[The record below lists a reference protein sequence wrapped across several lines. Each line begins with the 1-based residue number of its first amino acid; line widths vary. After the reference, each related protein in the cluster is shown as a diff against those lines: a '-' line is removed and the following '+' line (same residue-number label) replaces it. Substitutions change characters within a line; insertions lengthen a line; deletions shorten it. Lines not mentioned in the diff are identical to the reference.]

1 MKTTEKID
9 ILITGGTLLTLSGSM
24 DVIEDAV
31 VGISGGTIRFACP
44 RVEAPASSPVET
56 IDAAGCAV
64 MPGLVNTHTHLPMTC
79 FRGLADDLPLME
91 WLHDHMF
98 PAEAKHVNREMIY
111 RGALLGMAEMIRS
124 GTTTCCD
131 SYFYESHVVQAAVDA
146 GVRIVAGHGFI
157 DFSPPDVEELRKKTA
172 AAEKF
177 IAKWQTLSP
186 MVSPSLFCHSAYT
199 CATETLQTVKR
210 IADEASVPFMMHLS
224 ETKEEVDLIGTRYGM
239 RPVHYLEKIGV
250 LGGKSAA
257 IHCVWLDEGEM
268 DLLAASGTG
277 VCHCPESN
285 MKLASGIARI
295 PDLVNRGVA
304 VGLGTDGCASNNDLD
319 MLLELDT
326 MAKLH
331 KVSTM
336 NPTVMDA
343 ATALKIATIGGAR
356 VLNLQHLIGSV
367 EPGKRADLIVLDM
380 KKAHLTPLYHLY
392 SQIVYACR
400 GNDVRDVIIDGKV
413 VMRNRMLL
421 TLDVQK
427 AMEGVREIAERV
439 MKTEGERVRR

>member
-1 MKTTEKID
+1 MNPMDPIELL
-9 ILITGGTLLTLSGSM
+9 ILGGTLITLSDRM
-24 DVIEDAV
+24 EVIEDAA
-31 VGISGGTIRFACP
+31 VGISGGRIRFAG
-44 RVEAPASSPVET
+44 RRADAPAAHAAET
-56 IDAAGCAV
+56 IDATGCVV

-111 RGALLGMAEMIRS
+111 RGALLGLAEMILS

-131 SYFYESHVVQAAVDA
+131 SYFYESHVARAAVDA
-146 GVRIVAGHGFI
+146 GVRIVAGQGFI
-157 DFSPPDVEELRKKTA
+157 DFSPPDAEEIGKKAA

-177 IAKWQTLSP
+177 ISKWQPLSP
-186 MVSPSLFCHSAYT
+186 MVIPSLFCHSPYT
-199 CATETLQTVKR
+199 CATQTLQTVKR
-210 IADEASVPFMMHLS
+210 IAGEAGVPFMMHLS
-224 ETKEEVDLIGTRYGM
+224 ETKEEVEIIRSRYGL
-239 RPVHYLEKIGV
+239 RPVQYLDKIGV
-250 LGGKSAA
+250 LGGNSAA
-257 IHCVWLDEGEM
+257 VHCVWLDDSEM
-268 DLLAASGTG
+268 DVLAASGTA

-295 PDLVNRGVA
+295 PELLKRGVP

-331 KVSTM
+331 KVDTL
-336 NPTVMDA
+336 NPTVLDA
-343 ATALKIATIGGAR
+343 ATALRIATIGGAR
-356 VLNLQHLIGSV
+356 VLGLQDLVGSI
-367 EPGKRADLIVLDM
+367 EPGKCADLIVVDM
-380 KKAHLTPLYHLY
+380 QKPHLTPLYHVY

-400 GNDVRDVIIDGKV
+400 GSDVRDAIIDGKV
-413 VMRNRMLL
+413 VMRNRNLR

-427 AMEGVREIAERV
+427 VMDDVREIA
-439 MKTEGERVRR
+439 KRVRRKD

>member
-1 MKTTEKID
+1 MQKIEL
-9 ILITGGTLLTLSGSM
+9 LIQGGTLITLSDRM
-24 DVIEDAV
+24 EVIEDAV
-31 VGISGGTIRFACP
+31 VGIAQGRILFAGN
-44 RVEAPASSPVET
+44 RADAPATNPTTT

-98 PAEAKHVNREMIY
+98 PTEAKHVNREMVY
-111 RGALLGMAEMIRS
+111 RGALLGMAEMILS

-131 SYFYESHVVQAAVDA
+131 SYFYGSHVAQAAVDV
-146 GVRIVAGHGFI
+146 GVRIVACEGFI
-157 DFSPPDVEELRKKTA
+157 DFSPPDAEEIRKKSA

-177 IAKWQTLSP
+177 VSKWQSHSP
-186 MVSPSLFCHSAYT
+186 MVIPAFFCHSAYT
-199 CATETLQTVKR
+199 CATQTLQTVKR
-210 IADEASVPFMMHLS
+210 IADEAAIPFMMHLS
-224 ETKEEVDLIGTRYGM
+224 ETKEEVGIIRSRYGL

-257 IHCVWLDEGEM
+257 VHCVWLDDSEM
-268 DLLAASGTG
+268 DVLAASGTS

-295 PDLVNRGVA
+295 PELLNRGVA

-331 KVSTM
+331 KVATM
-336 NPTVMDA
+336 NPTVLD
-343 ATALKIATIGGAR
+343 ATAALRIATVGGAR
-356 VLNLQHLIGSV
+356 VLGLQDLIGSV
-367 EPGKRADLIVLDM
+367 EPGKCADLIIVDM
-380 KKAHLTPLYHLY
+380 RKPHLTPLYNLY

-400 GNDVRDVIIDGKV
+400 GSDVRDVIINGKV
-413 VMRNRMLL
+413 VMRNRTLL
-421 TLDVQK
+421 TLDIAKV
-427 AMEGVREIAERV
+427 MDDVREIADRI
-439 MKTEGERVRR
+439 RRTDKK

>member
-1 MKTTEKID
+1 MNHIEKID
-9 ILITGGTLLTLSGSM
+9 ILITGGTLLTLSRSM
-24 DVIEDAV
+24 DVIEDAA
-31 VGISGGTIRFACP
+31 VGISGGKIRFACA
-44 RVEAPASSPVET
+44 RADAPAASPVET
-56 IDAAGCAV
+56 IDATGCAV

-91 WLHDHMF
+91 WLHEHMF

-111 RGALLGMAEMIRS
+111 RGALLGLAEMIRS

-146 GVRIVAGHGFI
+146 GLRIVAGQGFI
-157 DFSPPDVEELRKKTA
+157 DFSPPDGEELRKKAA

-177 IAKWQTLSP
+177 IAKWQPLSP
-186 MVSPSLFCHSAYT
+186 MVTPSLFCHSAYT
-199 CATETLQTVKR
+199 CATQTLQTVKR
-210 IADEASVPFMMHLS
+210 IADEAAVPFMMHLA
-224 ETKEEVDLIGTRYGM
+224 ETKEEVDIIRSRYGL

-257 IHCVWLDEGEM
+257 VHCVWLDDSEM
-268 DLLAASGTG
+268 DMLAASGTG

-285 MKLASGIARI
+285 MKLASGNARI
-295 PDLVNRGVA
+295 PELLKRGVA

-343 ATALKIATIGGAR
+343 ATALQIATTGGAR
-356 VLNLQHLIGSV
+356 VLGLQRLIGSV
-367 EPGKRADLIVLDM
+367 EPGKCADLIVLDM

-400 GNDVRDVIIDGKV
+400 GSDVRDVIIDGKV
-413 VMRNRMLL
+413 VMRNRRLL
-421 TLDVQK
+421 TLDVAK
-427 AMEGVREIAERV
+427 VMDDVREIAD
-439 MKTEGERVRR
+439 RVRRKD

>member
-1 MKTTEKID
+1 MNQTEKID
-9 ILITGGTLLTLSGSM
+9 ILITGGTLLTLSGRM
-24 DVIEDAV
+24 DVIEDGA
-31 VGISGGTIRFACP
+31 VGISGGKIRFACT
-44 RVEAPASSPVET
+44 RADAPAVCPVET
-56 IDAAGCAV
+56 IDATGCAV

-91 WLHDHMF
+91 WLHEHMF
-98 PAEAKHVNREMIY
+98 PAEAKHVNREMSY

-146 GVRIVAGHGFI
+146 GVRIVAGQGFI
-157 DFSPPDVEELRKKTA
+157 DFSPPDADEIKKKAA

-177 IAKWQTLSP
+177 ISKWQPLSP
-186 MVSPSLFCHSAYT
+186 MVTPSLFCHSAYT
-199 CATETLQTVKR
+199 CATQTLQTVKR
-210 IADEASVPFMMHLS
+210 IADEAAVPFMMHLA
-224 ETKEEVDLIGTRYGM
+224 ETKEEVDIIGSRYGL

-257 IHCVWLDEGEM
+257 VHCVWLDEGEM
-268 DLLAASGTG
+268 DVLAASGTG

-295 PDLVNRGVA
+295 PELLKRGVA

-319 MLLELDT
+319 MLLEIDT

-343 ATALKIATIGGAR
+343 AAALQIATTGGAR
-356 VLNLQHLIGSV
+356 VLGLQHLIGSV
-367 EPGKRADLIVLDM
+367 EPGKCADLIVLDM
-380 KKAHLTPLYHLY
+380 KQPHLTPLYHLY

-400 GNDVRDVIIDGKV
+400 GSDVRDVIIDGKV
-413 VMRNRMLL
+413 VMRNRKLL
-421 TLDVQK
+421 TIDVQK
-427 AMEGVREIAERV
+427 AMDDVREIAD
-439 MKTEGERVRR
+439 RVRGKDQEK

>member
-1 MKTTEKID
+1 MKPTEKID
-9 ILITGGTLLTLSGSM
+9 ILITGGTLLTLSGRM
-24 DVIEDAV
+24 DIIENAA
-31 VGISGGTIRFACP
+31 VGISGGMIRFVSPRADSPAVCP
-44 RVEAPASSPVET
+44 AET
-56 IDAAGCAV
+56 IDATGCAI

-91 WLHDHMF
+91 WLHKHMF

-111 RGALLGMAEMIRS
+111 RGALLGLAEMIRS

-131 SYFYESHVVQAAVDA
+131 SYFYESHVVQAAIDA
-146 GVRIVAGHGFI
+146 GLRIVAGQGFI
-157 DFSPPDVEELRKKTA
+157 DFSPPDREELRKKA
-172 AAEKF
+172 EAAEKF
-177 IAKWQTLSP
+177 IVKWQTLSP
-186 MVSPSLFCHSAYT
+186 MVTPSLFCHSAYT

-210 IADEASVPFMMHLS
+210 IADEADVPFMMHLA
-224 ETKEEVDLIGTRYGM
+224 ETKEEVEIIRSRYGV
-239 RPVHYLEKIGV
+239 RPVHYLDKIGI

-257 IHCVWLDEGEM
+257 VHCVWLDEEEM

-295 PDLVNRGVA
+295 PELLKRGVA

-343 ATALKIATIGGAR
+343 AAALQIATTGGAR
-356 VLNLQHLIGSV
+356 VLGLQHLVGSV
-367 EPGKRADLIVLDM
+367 EPGKLADLIVVDM
-380 KKAHLTPLYHLY
+380 RKPHLTPLYHLY

-400 GNDVRDVIIDGKV
+400 GSDVRDVIIDGRV
-413 VMRNRMLL
+413 VMRDRRLL
-421 TLDVQK
+421 TLDVAK
-427 AMEGVREIAERV
+427 VMDDVREIAERV
-439 MKTEGERVRR
+439 RRTDKNKVS

>member
-1 MKTTEKID
+1 
-9 ILITGGTLLTLSGSM
+9 
-24 DVIEDAV
+24 
-31 VGISGGTIRFACP
+31 
-44 RVEAPASSPVET
+44 
-56 IDAAGCAV
+56 

-146 GVRIVAGHGFI
+146 GVRIVAGQGFI
-157 DFSPPDVEELRKKTA
+157 DFSPPDGEELRKKAA

-177 IAKWQTLSP
+177 IAKWQPLSP
-186 MVSPSLFCHSAYT
+186 MVTPSLFCHSAYT

-210 IADEASVPFMMHLS
+210 IADEAAVPFMMHLA
-224 ETKEEVDLIGTRYGM
+224 ETKEEVDIIGSRYGL

-257 IHCVWLDEGEM
+257 VHCVWLDDSEM
-268 DLLAASGTG
+268 DVLAASGTG

-295 PDLVNRGVA
+295 PELLKRGVA

-336 NPTVMDA
+336 NPTAD
-343 ATALKIATIGGAR
+343 GCRSGASDCHDR
-356 VLNLQHLIGSV
+356 GR
-367 EPGKRADLIVLDM
+367 PGAGPS
-380 KKAHLTPLYHLY
+380 APH
-392 SQIVYACR
+392 
-400 GNDVRDVIIDGKV
+400 
-413 VMRNRMLL
+413 
-421 TLDVQK
+421 
-427 AMEGVREIAERV
+427 
-439 MKTEGERVRR
+439 RVRRAGKVRRSHRARHEEATPHTPVPSVLPDRLCLQGKRCEGRDH

>member
-177 IAKWQTLSP
+177 IAKWQPLSP

-224 ETKEEVDLIGTRYGM
+224 ETKEEVDLIGTRYGL

>member
-1 MKTTEKID
+1 MNHAEKID
-9 ILITGGTLLTLSGSM
+9 ILITGGTLLTLSGRM

-91 WLHDHMF
+91 WLHEHMF
-98 PAEAKHVNREMIY
+98 PAEAKHVNRDMIY

-146 GVRIVAGHGFI
+146 GVRIVAGQGFI
-157 DFSPPDVEELRKKTA
+157 DFEPPDAAELRNKEA

-177 IAKWQTLSP
+177 IARWKTLSP
-186 MVSPSLFCHSAYT
+186 MVTPSLFCHSPYT
-199 CATETLQTVKR
+199 CATETLQLVKR
-210 IADEASVPFMMHLS
+210 IAAEADVPFMMHLS
-224 ETKEEVDLIGTRYGM
+224 ETKEEVEIIRSRYSH
-239 RPVHYLEKIGV
+239 RPVHYLDRIGI

-257 IHCVWLDEGEM
+257 VHCVWLDDSEM
-268 DLLAASGTG
+268 DVLAASGTG

-295 PDLVNRGVA
+295 PELLKRGIA

-319 MLLELDT
+319 LLLELDM

-336 NPTVMDA
+336 DPTAVDA
-343 ATALKIATIGGAR
+343 ATALRIATIGGAH
-356 VLNLQHLIGSV
+356 VLCLQDLIGTI
-367 EPGKRADLIVLDM
+367 EPGKRADLIVIDM
-380 KKAHLTPLYHLY
+380 RKPHLTPLYHLY

-413 VMRNRMLL
+413 VMRNRGLL
-421 TLDVQK
+421 TLDIQK
-427 AMEGVREIAERV
+427 VMDDVREIAERV
-439 MKTEGERVRR
+439 RMKNRS

>member
-1 MKTTEKID
+1 MNPAEKID
-9 ILITGGTLLTLSGSM
+9 ILITGGTLLTLSGRM
-24 DVIEDAV
+24 DVIEDAA
-31 VGISGGTIRFACP
+31 VGISGGKIRFACG
-44 RVEAPASSPVET
+44 RADAPAVCPVDT

-91 WLHDHMF
+91 WLHEHIF

-146 GVRIVAGHGFI
+146 GVRIVAGQGFI
-157 DFSPPDVEELRKKTA
+157 DFSPPDEEEIRKKAA

-177 IAKWQTLSP
+177 ISKWQPLSP
-186 MVSPSLFCHSAYT
+186 MVTPSLFCHSAYT
-199 CATETLQTVKR
+199 CATQTLQTVKR
-210 IADEASVPFMMHLS
+210 VADEAAVPFMMHLA
-224 ETKEEVDLIGTRYGM
+224 ETKEEVDIIRSRYGL

-257 IHCVWLDEGEM
+257 VHCVWLDDSEM
-268 DLLAASGTG
+268 DVLAASGTG

-295 PDLVNRGVA
+295 PELLKRGVA

-343 ATALKIATIGGAR
+343 AAALQIVTTGGAR
-356 VLNLQHLIGSV
+356 VLGLQHLIGSV
-367 EPGKRADLIVLDM
+367 EPGKCADLIVLDM
-380 KKAHLTPLYHLY
+380 RKPHLTPLYHLY

-400 GNDVRDVIIDGKV
+400 GSDVRDVIIDGKMA
-413 VMRNRMLL
+413 MRNRRLL
-421 TLDVQK
+421 TLDLQK
-427 AMEGVREIAERV
+427 VMDEVREIAERV
-439 MKTEGERVRR
+439 RRKDRS

>member
-1 MKTTEKID
+1 MNPTEKID
-9 ILITGGTLLTLSGSM
+9 ILITGGTLLTLSGRM
-24 DVIEDAV
+24 DVIEDAA
-31 VGISGGTIRFACP
+31 VGISGGKIRFACT
-44 RVEAPASSPVET
+44 RADAPAVRPVDT
-56 IDAAGCAV
+56 IDATGCAV

-91 WLHDHMF
+91 WLHEHMF

-146 GVRIVAGHGFI
+146 GVRIVAGQGFI
-157 DFSPPDVEELRKKTA
+157 DFSPPDAEEIGKKAA

-177 IAKWQTLSP
+177 ISKWQPLSP
-186 MVSPSLFCHSAYT
+186 MVTPSLFCHSAYT
-199 CATETLQTVKR
+199 CATQTLQTVKR
-210 IADEASVPFMMHLS
+210 IADEAAVPFMMHLA
-224 ETKEEVDLIGTRYGM
+224 ETKEEVDIIRSRYGL

-257 IHCVWLDEGEM
+257 VHCVWLDDSEM
-268 DLLAASGTG
+268 DVLAASGTG

-295 PDLVNRGVA
+295 PELLKRGVA

-343 ATALKIATIGGAR
+343 ASALQIATTGGAR
-356 VLNLQHLIGSV
+356 VLGLQRLIGSV
-367 EPGKRADLIVLDM
+367 EPGKCADLIVVDLI
-380 KKAHLTPLYHLY
+380 KPHLTPLYHLY

-400 GNDVRDVIIDGKV
+400 GSDVRDVIIDGKV
-413 VMRNRMLL
+413 VMRNRRLL

-427 AMEGVREIAERV
+427 AMDEVRQIADQI
-439 MKTEGERVRR
+439 RRTDKE

>member
-1 MKTTEKID
+1 MKHEEKID

-24 DVIEDAV
+24 DIIENAA
-31 VGISGGTIRFACP
+31 VGISGGKIRFACHGAD
-44 RVEAPASSPVET
+44 APASSPVET

-91 WLHDHMF
+91 WLHEHMF
-98 PAEAKHVNREMIY
+98 PAETKHVSREMIY

-146 GVRIVAGHGFI
+146 GLRIVAGLGFI
-157 DFSPPDVEELRKKTA
+157 DFSPPDGEELRKKTA
-172 AAEKF
+172 AAGTF
-177 IAKWQTLSP
+177 IAKWQSLSP
-186 MVSPSLFCHSAYT
+186 RVTPSLFCHSAYT

-210 IADEASVPFMMHLS
+210 IADEADVLFMMHLA
-224 ETKEEVDLIGTRYGM
+224 ETKEEMDILRSRYGL

-257 IHCVWLDEGEM
+257 VHCVWLDEGEM

-277 VCHCPESN
+277 ICHCPESN

-295 PDLVNRGVA
+295 PELLKRGVA

-336 NPTVMDA
+336 DPTVMDA
-343 ATALKIATIGGAR
+343 ATALQIATTGGAR
-356 VLNLQHLIGSV
+356 VLGLQRLIGSV
-367 EPGKRADLIVLDM
+367 EPGKCADLIVIDLR
-380 KKAHLTPLYHLY
+380 KPHLTPLYHLY

-413 VMRNRMLL
+413 VMRNRRLL
-421 TLDVQK
+421 TLDVAK
-427 AMEGVREIAERV
+427 VMDDVRHIADH
-439 MKTEGERVRR
+439 VRRTDKE